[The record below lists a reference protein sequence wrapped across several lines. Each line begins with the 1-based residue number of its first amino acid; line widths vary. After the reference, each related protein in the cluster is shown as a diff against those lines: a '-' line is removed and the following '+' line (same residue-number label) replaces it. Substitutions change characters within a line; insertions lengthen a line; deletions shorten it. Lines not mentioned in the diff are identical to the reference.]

1 MGIWYAP
8 AALGVMLIVAG
19 LLIFARPELLAY
31 IVASGLIFAG
41 VSALAL
47 AWRSK
52 WVVTY
57 RRFGRDDSQMM

>member
-31 IVASGLIFAG
+31 IVACGLIFAG

-47 AWRSK
+47 GLASK

-57 RRFGRDDSQMM
+57 RKAEETTRR